1 MAHTQFCPAITFFKG
16 IQIINASTL
25 PITAVISCVTENV
38 VWNTAI
44 FGTIASGSRDG
55 IRTSAITTPINNAFT
70 MLPAAI
76 PTIRPALPLIFFA
89 IRLTATTRM
98 IFPIITHGMIAGIA
112 DMIGLPVIRND
123 VTGVITD
130 KMIPHAIPAPSAA
143 MIRHALMIGPVM
155 YTLVFLKNW
164 LTIQIASNTAVVV
177 ICFVVILIN
186 PPCFAE
192 QNACYAAF
200 A

>member
-1 MAHTQFCPAITFFKG
+1 MDIRFEKREHLKEKPDQKHLG
-16 IQIINASTL
+16 
-25 PITAVISCVTENV
+25 
-38 VWNTAI
+38 
-44 FGTIASGSRDG
+44 FGKYMTDYMFVMDWTKEEGWKDA
-55 IRTSAITTPINNAFT
+55 
-70 MLPAAI
+70 
-76 PTIRPALPLIFFA
+76 
-89 IRLTATTRM
+89 RM

-130 KMIPHAIPAPSAA
+130 KIIPHAIPAPSAA

-177 ICFVVILIN
+177 ICFVVIFIN
-186 PPCFAE
+186 PPLFCGAKCDCLCRSRGFSSFVLRSKMRLPLQEQRIFLLCFAE